1 MRKKY
6 LNDEPFQTEKSAIET
21 QPYPEQSLQA
31 IRQPK
36 KPVASLDDDSDDQDL
51 ARLQR
56 MID

>member
-6 LNDEPFQTEKSAIET
+6 LNDEPFQTEKSCV
-21 QPYPEQSLQA
+21 QSLEA